1 MVVCLLLDGL
11 ETVPENEEFPLLEE
25 FASPKL
31 YPRLPF
37 ELELLLITVPR
48 FVRTPF
54 TDCEPR
60 PPDVEVT
67 FPTVRRPVVFPEV
80 PVPTVARRLLD
91 AAEFP
96 EDIALP
102 P

>member
-1 MVVCLLLDGL
+1 MVVCLLLLLLDGL

-37 ELELLLITVPR
+37 ELELLFITVPR

-54 TDCEPR
+54 